1 MMGRIADA
9 SDFGRSLV
17 PYLTWADE
25 PTSRSLLHLSF
36 LSSLLLAFLA
46 PYIPWRLVF
55 LLIGEGAFVLSH
67 PVVLTFLSSILSSRK
82 AQLVQKKNQQKL
94 RRLMEDD
101 GLSDKELEGEIQ
113 ECVRVEME
121 SRNLREKESG
131 ALAWEGE
138 VVIGG
143 ELPKGCKWL
152 GDWEESVP
160 DDGMVDQGEQARATS
175 VVLSLIGEDRL
186 ATETRV
192 SGVVA

>member
-1 MMGRIADA
+1 
-9 SDFGRSLV
+9 
-17 PYLTWADE
+17 
-25 PTSRSLLHLSF
+25 
-36 LSSLLLAFLA
+36 
-46 PYIPWRLVF
+46 
-55 LLIGEGAFVLSH
+55 
-67 PVVLTFLSSILSSRK
+67 
-82 AQLVQKKNQQKL
+82 
-94 RRLMEDD
+94 MEDD

-175 VVLSLIGEDRL
+175 VVLSSIGEDRL
-186 ATETRV
+186 ATETRFW
-192 SGVVA
+192 GVIA